1 MRYRRWKRSFSMCLA
16 VPGMITNI
24 SGDDPM
30 TRMGRIDFG
39 GIFKEVSLAYVPEAT
54 VGQYVIVHVG
64 FAISVLDPD
73 EAAKTLEYLSEMGE
87 LSELQEAQA

>member
-1 MRYRRWKRSFSMCLA
+1 MCLA

>member
-1 MRYRRWKRSFSMCLA
+1 MCLA

-39 GIFKEVSLAYVPEAT
+39 GIFKEVCLAYVPEAT